1 MGIFHQLCTA
11 ISFGVLIGFF
21 AGAIKS
27 AKSPSYTS
35 EQVAQVQQFL
45 KKLTAVLKYVTM
57 LSLTLGLL
65 WCFYYLVLGIYDT
78 GQAEYATNMAQL
90 IVSFLTVISIIFAF
104 FEFLSHKGKG

>member
-1 MGIFHQLCTA
+1 MELFQQLCTA
-11 ISFGVLIGFF
+11 ISFGIFIGFI

-27 AKSPSYTS
+27 AKTPSYSSTQI
-35 EQVAQVQQFL
+35 EQVQGIL
-45 KKLTAVLKYVTM
+45 KKLTAVLKYITM

-65 WCFYYLVLGIYDT
+65 WCFYYLVLGIYDA